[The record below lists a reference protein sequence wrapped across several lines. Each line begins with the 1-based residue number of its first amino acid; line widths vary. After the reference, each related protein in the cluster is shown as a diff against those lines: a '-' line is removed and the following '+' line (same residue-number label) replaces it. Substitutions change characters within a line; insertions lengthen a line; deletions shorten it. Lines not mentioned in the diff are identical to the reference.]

1 MNTSA
6 AGSQTTQS
14 PLSAPVNS
22 TATPRGDATR
32 GASPADASPE
42 QCHAFEA
49 ALRKKSS
56 SRDDEKDDQGQ
67 DSDSDAGAAL
77 LAALAAGAPQAARHS
92 APAASPAPSAT
103 HTEPTGARAAI
114 ETALNHSAPLDT
126 PLGAP
131 DPASLW
137 EASINEPNGI
147 AVDVRAL
154 RGETTA
160 QQSQPNWSV
169 AISSSKVD
177 AEVLNRH
184 VTRLNERLRKH
195 AVGFSH
201 VRIEEQTGQD
211 DAE

>member
-1 MNTSA
+1 MNTTA
-6 AGSQTTQS
+6 AGSQTAQGS
-14 PLSAPVNS
+14 LSAPVTS
-22 TATPRGDATR
+22 TATPRRDATS
-32 GASPADASPE
+32 GPSPGDASPE
-42 QCHAFEA
+42 QCKAFEA

-77 LAALAAGAPQAARHS
+77 LAALAAGTPPAARPS
-92 APAASPAPSAT
+92 APAASPAPAAT
-103 HTEPTGARAAI
+103 HTEATGARAAI
-114 ETALNHSAPLDT
+114 ETALNNSAPLDT
-126 PLGAP
+126 PLGAA

-154 RGETTA
+154 RGETTT
-160 QQSQPNWSV
+160 QQSQPNWTV

-184 VTRLNERLRKH
+184 VSRLNERLRKH

-201 VRIEEQTGQD
+201 VRIDEQAGQD